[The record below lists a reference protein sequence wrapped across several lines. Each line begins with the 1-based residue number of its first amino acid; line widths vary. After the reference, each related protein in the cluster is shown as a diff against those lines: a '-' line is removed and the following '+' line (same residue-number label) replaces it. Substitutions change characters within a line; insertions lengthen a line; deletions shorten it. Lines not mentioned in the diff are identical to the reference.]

1 MTTIEAILL
10 GAFPFVAL
18 VSVGVVFYLI
28 RDRFF
33 SELEEDKK
41 QRSK

>member
-1 MTTIEAILL
+1 MTTFQAILL

-28 RDRFF
+28 RERFF
-33 SELEEDKK
+33 AELEEEKK